1 MAGYS
6 AGGGSHGWLDWT
18 PLSETA
24 RQSIAQSN
32 YPQALFSQ
40 NYAPSG
46 QIYSQYR
53 TWTNPTTG
61 EVVPTSWGSNDPY
74 GNYRAAYIN
83 PGYTSNFQQD
93 VPVGYIPPVAAPS
106 VPTPSVPTPSY
117 IPHSPFSQTPTPVPA
132 PVPEP
137 APAPPSAPSPPP
149 TPATPS
155 APSTQ
160 PGSTLGDMVAK
171 GPTAWDL
178 WKQQSAAPLAN
189 APPTTVDKPVP
200 APKPAAGSKKG
211 STLGQAVISGGI
223 SYPQGNFASDYNQS
237 VQGYQNTQ
245 NYYQMMLQK
254 LAQESG
260 GSASYVPGA
269 TG

>member
-1 MAGYS
+1 MASY
-6 AGGGSHGWLDWT
+6 GGSHGIPLRPTDPKALEAWLHPQSVY
-18 PLSETA
+18 PL
-24 RQSIAQSN
+24 
-32 YPQALFSQ
+32 
-40 NYAPSG
+40 NYAPNSNY
-46 QIYSQYR
+46 YSQYR

-61 EVVPTSWGSNDPY
+61 EIVPTSWGSNDPY
-74 GNYRAAYIN
+74 GNYRASYIN

-106 VPTPSVPTPSY
+106 VPTPSY
-117 IPHSPFSQTPTPVPA
+117 IPHSPFSQTPTPAPA

-137 APAPPSAPSPPP
+137 APAPPPAPPPPP

-189 APPTTVDKPVP
+189 APPTTVDKPVSL
-200 APKPAAGSKKG
+200 PKSKG
-211 STLGQAVISGGI
+211 STLGKAVISGGI
-223 SYPQGNFASDYNQS
+223 SYPAGNFAPDYNQS
-237 VQGYQNTQ
+237 VEDYQKTQ
-245 NYYQMMLQK
+245 NYYQQMLQK
-254 LAQESG
+254 LAMESG